1 MWNVQKIVSKG
12 DYNYAVVP
20 EHPKRTKNNY
30 VLEHRV
36 VMENYLGRLLDDDE
50 VVHHINGNK
59 KDNRIE
65 NLEVLSNEEHA
76 KLHGSKVGHK
86 MVMLKC
92 PWCKKVFSIEK
103 RQSFLDKHGKYPCTC
118 CSNECRGK
126 LYSRIQ
132 HHGLTIDLQEAI
144 SGNLLAEYIEYIDED
159 NSEETLSQWGSVE
172 TIRFPSETMMI

>member
-1 MWNVQKIVSKG
+1 MWNIQKIVSKG

-20 EHPKRTKNNY
+20 EHPNRTKNNY

-36 VMENYLGRLLDDDE
+36 VMENYLGRLLNNDE

-65 NLEVLSNEEHA
+65 NLEVFSNEEHA
-76 KLHGSKVGHK
+76 KLHGARVGHK

-92 PWCKKVFSIEK
+92 PWCQKVFSIEK
-103 RQSFLDKHGKYPCTC
+103 RQSFLDKHNKYQCNC

-126 LYSRIQ
+126 LYSSIQ
-132 HHGLTIDLQEAI
+132 HHGLTVDLQEAI
-144 SGNLLAEYIEYIDED
+144 SENLLAEYIEYIDED

-172 TIRFPSETMMI
+172 TIRFPSEMMMI

>member
-1 MWNVQKIVSKG
+1 MWNIQKIVSKG

-36 VMENYLGRLLDDDE
+36 VMENHLGRLLNENE

-65 NLEVLSNEEHA
+65 NLKLLSEKEH
-76 KLHGSKVGHK
+76 KFLHGKKNGYKTV
-86 MVMLKC
+86 VLKC
-92 PWCKKVFSIEK
+92 PWCKEIFAIRKNK
-103 RQSFLDKHGKYPCTC
+103 SFLSKNTKYQCTC
-118 CSNECRGK
+118 CSNKCRGK
-126 LYSRIQ
+126 IYSEIQ

-144 SGNLLAEYIEYIDED
+144 SGNLLAKYTEYIDED
-159 NSEETLSQWGSVE
+159 NPEETFSQ
-172 TIRFPSETMMI
+172 

>member
-1 MWNVQKIVSKG
+1 MWNIQKIVSKG

-36 VMENYLGRLLDDDE
+36 VMENHLGRLLNDDE

-65 NLEVLSNEEHA
+65 NLEILFDKEHSR
-76 KLHGSKVGHK
+76 LHGIKHGHK
-86 MVMLKC
+86 MVLLKC
-92 PWCKKVFSIEK
+92 PWCHKIFAKNRNKTYLSK
-103 RQSFLDKHGKYPCTC
+103 PNKYPCTC
-118 CSNECRGK
+118 CSERCRGK
-126 LYSRIQ
+126 LYSTIQ

-159 NSEETLSQWGSVE
+159 NPEETLSQ
-172 TIRFPSETMMI
+172 